1 MWRGLART
9 FSGES
14 AGQGAEREFGDF
26 VPNFR
31 LLRKS
36 PSEPTYS
43 ERYAL
48 KLYGLGYFLQNVQSQ
63 G

>member
-9 FSGES
+9 FPGES
-14 AGQGAEREFGDF
+14 GGQVPEREFGDF

-48 KLYGLGYFLQNVQSQ
+48 KVYGLD
-63 G
+63 